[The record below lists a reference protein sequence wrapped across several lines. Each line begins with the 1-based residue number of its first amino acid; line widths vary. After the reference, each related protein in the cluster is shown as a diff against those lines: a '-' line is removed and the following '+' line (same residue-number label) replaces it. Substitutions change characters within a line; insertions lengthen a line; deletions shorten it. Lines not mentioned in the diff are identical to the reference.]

1 MKRKLLPILLLV
13 CCLLWGC
20 GGKKN
25 TPAPTPIS
33 VSEPKPTPVPTPVPT
48 VAPTPEPAP
57 EPSPEPVM
65 EPEPT
70 PEPEPVH
77 FIFNGA
83 VVNSLT
89 AKVNTTINLSSDAP
103 ANREGVSFSSDN
115 EAVAKVDFDG
125 TVRAVSVGNATIT
138 VKAGER
144 TGSCKIAVIKP
155 VEPTVSICF
164 LNVPKTDVTM
174 NASNNET
181 LQFTALLTPA
191 DPAAR
196 VIWSTTDPTVAEVT
210 ADGLVTAMAQGT
222 CEVVCQCGESSAR
235 CWVRVKGQRINY
247 EPAPG
252 DEANAAP
259 AIFITCSGF
268 INPDFTLNVGESVNM
283 DYKLVN
289 SQDDGAVWTI
299 LDNTIAS
306 VDQNG
311 VVTAL
316 KAGTT
321 TLTVTSGSL
330 SFNSTVRVK
339 G

>member
-1 MKRKLLPILLLV
+1 MKRKLLPVLLLV

-20 GGKKN
+20 GGRKSA
-25 TPAPTPIS
+25 PSPTPIS

-48 VAPTPEPAP
+48 PAPTPEPT
-57 EPSPEPVM
+57 PEPVM

-77 FIFNGA
+77 FLFNGT

-89 AKVNTTINLSSDAP
+89 AKVNTTVNLSSDAP
-103 ANREGVSFSSDN
+103 ANGEGISFFSDN
-115 EAVAKVDFDG
+115 ESVAKVDFDG

-144 TGSCKIAVIKP
+144 TGSCKITVIKP
-155 VEPTVSICF
+155 VDPPVSICF
-164 LNVPKTDVTM
+164 LTVPNTDVTM

-181 LQFTALLTPA
+181 LQFTAALTPA
-191 DPAAR
+191 DENAR
-196 VIWSTTDPTVAEVT
+196 VIWSTTDPAVAEVS
-210 ADGLVTAMAQGT
+210 ADGLVTAMSQGT
-222 CEVVCQCGESSAR
+222 CEIVCQCGESSAR
-235 CWVRVKGQRINY
+235 CWIRVKGQRINY

-252 DEANAAP
+252 DEAGAEP

-289 SQDDGAVWTI
+289 FQDDNAVWSI
-299 LDNTIAS
+299 QDETIAS

-316 KAGTT
+316 REGTT
-321 TLTVTSGSL
+321 TLTVTCGSL